1 MTFIMKADGSCMAQ
15 VTSVESPFGGIVNS
29 EVLCPSNGF
38 RKSSLMVILLGPAVM
53 GGAAESLLHRRI
65 DPSHLSLGSRL
76 LRRWVGCRLRFA

>member
-38 RKSSLMVILLGPAVM
+38 RKSSLMVILLGPAVV

-65 DPSHLSLGSRL
+65 DLLISPSDLGY
-76 LRRWVGCRLRFA
+76 FAAGWGAG